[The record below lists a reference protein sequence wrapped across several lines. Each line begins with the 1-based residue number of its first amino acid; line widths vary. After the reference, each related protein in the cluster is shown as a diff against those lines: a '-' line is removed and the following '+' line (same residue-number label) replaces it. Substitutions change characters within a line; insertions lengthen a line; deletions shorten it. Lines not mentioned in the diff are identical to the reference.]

1 MARVDEKARYYLE
14 RAVPQLREFESK
26 EIFSKDEIRTLV
38 QKRTEYERLILSPG
52 SSPADVLA
60 YIAWDRQLDE
70 LRAKRCR
77 RLKIKQSTSFTSQ
90 GRIFQTFERGITK
103 HPGSKELWRAYLEFA
118 AQEKATKRWRR
129 IMTRALRMLPS
140 DSALWV
146 VAGRRAAAD
155 GDMEGA
161 RGLFMRGCRFC
172 TSEPLVWVEY
182 ARVEME
188 WLARLEK
195 KRGTTAF
202 NASVAAI
209 AAEAAASADNKKKS
223 RNVYEEGEGM
233 ALFDS
238 DDEDGDGGGDD
249 GDDDG
254 DFSNNAI
261 LPKSLVND
269 PLAKNK
275 KPVFTDAMVRK
286 LAATPALE
294 GAIPRAIFDAAAK
307 QPFFNADAAEIFFD
321 LFVHFSTTVP
331 TAQPMLVAHVFDVM
345 DTQYPKE
352 AATWNCR
359 VKKCLLGLN
368 PNDAAFPR
376 ALGAALKIMK
386 EGLADTTNK
395 VRLSAK
401 SSAWIDALLAR
412 SESGLDVGLR
422 AVLEDTRRKLDRV
435 GEDDAQGE
443 GQK

>member
-1 MARVDEKARYYLE
+1 MARVDDKARYYLE

-60 YIAWDRQLDE
+60 YISWDRKLDD

-90 GRIFQTFERGITK
+90 NRIFQTFERGVTK

-118 AQEKATKRWRR
+118 AQERATKRWRR
-129 IMTRALRMLPS
+129 IMTCALRMLPS
-140 DSALWV
+140 DSGLWV

-161 RGLFMRGCRFC
+161 RSLFMRGCRFC

-195 KRGTTAF
+195 KRGTAAF
-202 NASVAAI
+202 NLSVAAI
-209 AAEAAASADNKKKS
+209 AAEAANSSSDKKKS

-238 DDEDGDGGGDD
+238 DDEDGEGGD
-249 GDDDG
+249 GDDDDGG
-254 DFSNNAI
+254 DFSNAAI
-261 LPKSLVND
+261 LPKSLVAD

-275 KPVFTDAMVRK
+275 KPVFSDEMVRK

-294 GAIPRAIFDAAAK
+294 GAIPKAIFDAAAK
-307 QPFFNADAAEIFFD
+307 QPFFNADAAEAFFD
-321 LFVHFSTTVP
+321 LFAHFCATVP
-331 TAQPMLVAHVFDVM
+331 TAQPMLNAHVLTDM
-345 DTQYPKE
+345 DTRYPKE

-359 VKKCLLGLN
+359 AKSSVLGLN
-368 PNDAAFPR
+368 PNHAAFPR
-376 ALGAALKIMK
+376 ALGAALKFVR
-386 EGLADTTNK
+386 EGLFDTTNK
-395 VRLSAK
+395 VLLAAK
-401 SSAWIDALLAR
+401 TRAWIDVLLAR
-412 SESGLDVGLR
+412 TEDGLDASLR

-435 GEDDAQGE
+435 GEAQVI
-443 GQK
+443 KA

>member
-1 MARVDEKARYYLE
+1 MARVDDKARYYLE

-52 SSPADVLA
+52 SSPFDILS
-60 YIAWDRQLDE
+60 YIAWDRSLED

-77 RLKIKQSTSFTSQ
+77 RLKIKQSASFRSQ
-90 GRIFQTFERGITK
+90 SRIFQTFERGVTK
-103 HPGSKELWRAYLEFA
+103 HPASKELWRAYLAYA
-118 AQEKATKRWRR
+118 AEEKATKRWRR

-140 DSALWV
+140 DGALWV
-146 VAGRRAAAD
+146 MAGRKAAGD

-172 TSEPLVWVEY
+172 TSDSLVWVEY

-188 WLARLEK
+188 WLKRLEK
-195 KRGTTAF
+195 KRGTAAF
-202 NASVAAI
+202 SASVAAI
-209 AAEAAASADNKKKS
+209 AAEAARPDKKKN

-233 ALFDS
+233 ALFES
-238 DDEDGDGGGDD
+238 DDEEGEGDD
-249 GDDDG
+249 DGDDG

-261 LPKSLVND
+261 LPKSLASD

-275 KPVFTDAMVRK
+275 KPVFSDEMVRK

-294 GAIPRAIFDAAAK
+294 GAIPRAIFDSAIK
-307 QPFFNADAAEIFFD
+307 QPFFSANAAETFFD
-321 LFVHFSTTVP
+321 LFVHFSTAVP
-331 TAQPMLVAHVFDVM
+331 SAEPMLVAHVLATM
-345 DTQYPKE
+345 DSIYPKE

-359 VKKCLLGLN
+359 MKKCLLGLN

-376 ALGAALKIMK
+376 ALGTALKSVK
-386 EGLADTTNK
+386 EGLADTTDK
-395 VRLSAK
+395 VQLAAK

-412 SESGLDVGLR
+412 SESGLDAGLR
-422 AVLEDTRRKLDRV
+422 SVLEDTRRKLDRV
-435 GEDDAQGE
+435 GDEDAIS
-443 GQK
+443 KA

>member
-1 MARVDEKARYYLE
+1 MARVDDKARYYLE

-26 EIFSKDEIRTLV
+26 EILSKDEIRTLV

-60 YIAWDRQLDE
+60 YIAWDRSLDD

-90 GRIFQTFERGITK
+90 GRIFQTFERGVTK

-140 DSALWV
+140 DSGLWV

-195 KRGTTAF
+195 KRGTAAF
-202 NASVAAI
+202 NTSVAAI
-209 AAEAAASADNKKKS
+209 AAEAANADKKKS

-238 DDEDGDGGGDD
+238 DEEDGGDD
-249 GDDDG
+249 DDDDG
-254 DFSNNAI
+254 DYSNNAI

-275 KPVFTDAMVRK
+275 KAVFTDDMVRK

-294 GAIPRAIFDAAAK
+294 GAIPKAIFDTAAK
-307 QPFFNADAAEIFFD
+307 QPFFNGDAAETFFD
-321 LFVHFSTTVP
+321 LFVHFSATVP
-331 TAQPMLVAHVFDVM
+331 TAQPMLVAHVFATM
-345 DTQYPKE
+345 DTQYPKD

-376 ALGAALKIMK
+376 ALGTALKTMK
-386 EGLADTTNK
+386 EGLADTNTTNK
-395 VRLSAK
+395 VRLAAK
-401 SSAWIDALLAR
+401 SRAWIDALLAR

-435 GEDDAQGE
+435 GEE
-443 GQK
+443 GTTKEA

>member
-1 MARVDEKARYYLE
+1 MARVNDKARYYLE

-60 YIAWDRQLDE
+60 YISWDRSLDE

-90 GRIFQTFERGITK
+90 GRIFQTFERGVTK
-103 HPGSKELWRAYLEFA
+103 HPGSKELWQAYLEFA
-118 AQEKATKRWRR
+118 AHEKATKRWRR

-140 DSALWV
+140 NSGLWV

-195 KRGTTAF
+195 KRGTAAF

-209 AAEAAASADNKKKS
+209 AAEAANADKKKN

-238 DDEDGDGGGDD
+238 DDEEADAD
-249 GDDDG
+249 DDDG

-275 KPVFTDAMVRK
+275 KAVFTDDMARK

-294 GAIPRAIFDAAAK
+294 GAIPRAIFDTAAK
-307 QPFFNADAAEIFFD
+307 QPFFNADAAETFFD
-321 LFVHFSTTVP
+321 LFVHFGATVP
-331 TAQPMLVAHVFDVM
+331 TAQPMLVAHVLTVI

-359 VKKCLLGLN
+359 VKQCLLGLN

-376 ALGAALKIMK
+376 ALGTALKTMN
-386 EGLADTTNK
+386 EGLANSTNK
-395 VRLSAK
+395 VRLAAK

-412 SESGLDVGLR
+412 SESGLDAGLR

-435 GEDDAQGE
+435 GEEDAVAKE
-443 GQK
+443 A

>member
-1 MARVDEKARYYLE
+1 MARVDDKARYYLE

-38 QKRTEYERLILSPG
+38 QKRTEYERLILSPNA
-52 SSPADVLA
+52 SPSDILA
-60 YIAWDRQLDE
+60 YIKWDCSLED

-77 RLKIKQSTSFTSQ
+77 RLKIKQSTSFRSQ
-90 GRIFQTFERGITK
+90 SRIFQTFERGLTK
-103 HPGSKELWRAYLEFA
+103 HPASRELWRAYLAFA

-146 VAGRRAAAD
+146 MAGRRAAGD

-172 TSEPLVWVEY
+172 TSDPLVWVEY

-188 WLARLEK
+188 WLKRLEK
-195 KRGTTAF
+195 KRGTEAF
-202 NASVAAI
+202 SASVSAI
-209 AAEAAASADNKKKS
+209 AAEAAKADKEKS

-238 DDEDGDGGGDD
+238 DDEDGDGDD
-249 GDDDG
+249 DDEDG

-261 LPKSLVND
+261 LPKSLVSD

-275 KPVFTDAMVRK
+275 KPVFSDEMVRK

-294 GAIPRAIFDAAAK
+294 GAIPRAIFDTAVK
-307 QPFFNADAAEIFFD
+307 QLFFSANAAETFFD
-321 LFVHFSTTVP
+321 LFVHFSATVP
-331 TAQPMLVAHVFDVM
+331 TAQPMLVAHVFTIM
-345 DTQYPKE
+345 DTQYPNE

-359 VKKCLLGLN
+359 AKKCLMGLN

-376 ALGAALKIMK
+376 ALGTALKIVK
-386 EGLADTTNK
+386 EGLADTTDK
-395 VRLSAK
+395 VQLAAK

-412 SESGLDVGLR
+412 SESGLDAGLR

-435 GEDDAQGE
+435 GQEDAESKAGVE
-443 GQK
+443 G